1 MKSLVFLVFVL
12 AFIGLTQ
19 TALTFIHLS
28 RVGSA
33 EEEVGDLTRME
44 ELAKTTLKEKWYSKS
59 LWFFNK
65 IIKDMMKNVERN
77 ELDKLYK

>member
-44 ELAKTTLKEKWYSKS
+44 ELARPVKWYEKNH
-59 LWFFNK
+59 WFK
-65 IIKDMMKNVERN
+65 IMKKLMNVERTD
-77 ELDKLYK
+77 LVRLYK